1 MKTVTILVIAL
12 SLSACNKAADVPMK
26 PAAANDMASK
36 NMRFAAKIGAGSG
49 KITEQD
55 KTGGKITI
63 AHGAIPAFG
72 WPAMT
77 MEFKADP
84 KMLETATVGDRV
96 NFELSLMGKDATVT
110 AITEK

>member
-1 MKTVTILVIAL
+1 MKTIAILVTAL
-12 SLSACNKAADVPMK
+12 LLSACNKAADVPTK
-26 PAAANDMASK
+26 LPAANDMASK
-36 NMRFAAKIGAGSG
+36 NMRVAAKIGAGSG
-49 KITEQD
+49 KITELD

-84 KMLETATVGDRV
+84 KTLETATVGDRV
-96 NFELSLMGKDATVT
+96 KFELSRMGNDATVT